1 MCPVLRTD
9 GGELSS
15 TKKMSDVAI
24 ETPNALITS
33 PSTISIFAFF
43 FYSVIFI
50 FHVIFHVIVVAISPI

>member
-1 MCPVLRTD
+1 
-9 GGELSS
+9 
-15 TKKMSDVAI
+15 MSDVAI

>member
-1 MCPVLRTD
+1 VPGPTYGRRRA
-9 GGELSS
+9 EFN
-15 TKKMSDVAI
+15 KKMSDVAI

-50 FHVIFHVIVVAISPI
+50 FHVIFHVIMVAISPI